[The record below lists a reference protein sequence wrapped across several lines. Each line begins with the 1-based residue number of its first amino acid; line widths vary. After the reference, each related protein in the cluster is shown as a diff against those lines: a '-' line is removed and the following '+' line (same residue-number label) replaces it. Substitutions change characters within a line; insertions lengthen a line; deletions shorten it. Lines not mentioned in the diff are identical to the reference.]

1 MCADQSPVP
10 AREENE
16 ESAAERARR
25 LSPIALAFLGDAVF
39 ELRVR
44 RYLVE
49 TRHVPSAR
57 LHVACVSFVN
67 AAAQAEAVRALLPDL
82 TGEEA
87 AIFRRGRNANTT
99 HVPKNASP
107 AEYRY
112 ATGLEALFGYLALC
126 GREERADELFGAVV
140 RLRARGKAAFAEAD
154 SAGE

>member
-1 MCADQSPVP
+1 MCADTSPAP
-10 AREENE
+10 AREENAAP
-16 ESAAERARR
+16 AAERARR

-49 TRHVPSAR
+49 TRHVPAAR
-57 LHVACVSFVN
+57 LHAACVAFVN
-67 AAAQAEAVRALLPDL
+67 AAAQAEAVRALLPGL
-82 TGEEA
+82 TEEEA

-112 ATGLEALFGYLALC
+112 ATGLEALFGYLTLC
-126 GREERADELFGAVV
+126 GREARADELFGAVV
-140 RLRARGKAAFAEAD
+140 RLHAPAERPLPP
-154 SAGE
+154 ELR